1 MVDWERKPLEDDE
14 LTQLLT
20 AAEEYGDEKD
30 RLIVYTLA
38 NTGMRAGELAHM
50 ERSWVN
56 FQDSRIEI
64 PEDQPCECGE
74 CKRERDGTW
83 QPKTDNGA
91 RKIPLLD
98 RDTQGILRAWFEL
111 RDEVGM
117 SRKTIWDR
125 VKDIAKETT
134 LTKKV
139 TPHVL
144 RHTYGTILAEQ
155 DFTAAEIKAAMGHES
170 LETSERYIQYS
181 GRRLQDAFER
191 KWEGV

>member
-1 MVDWERKPLEDDE
+1 MVSWERKPLDPDE
-14 LTQLLT
+14 LQQLLA
-20 AAEEYGDEKD
+20 AAEDHGDDKD
-30 RLIVYTLA
+30 RLIVHVLA

-50 ERSWVN
+50 TRPWVN
-56 FQDSRIEI
+56 FQEHRIEI
-64 PEDQPCECGE
+64 PEKQPCDCGE
-74 CKRERDGTW
+74 CQRERDGTW

-98 RDTQGILRAWFEL
+98 RETLGLLRAWFAL
-111 RDEVGM
+111 RDDIGM
-117 SRKTIWDR
+117 TRKTIWDR
-125 VKDIAKETT
+125 VTDLAKETP

-144 RHTYGTILAEQ
+144 RHTYGTRLAEQ

-191 KWEGV
+191 KWEEV